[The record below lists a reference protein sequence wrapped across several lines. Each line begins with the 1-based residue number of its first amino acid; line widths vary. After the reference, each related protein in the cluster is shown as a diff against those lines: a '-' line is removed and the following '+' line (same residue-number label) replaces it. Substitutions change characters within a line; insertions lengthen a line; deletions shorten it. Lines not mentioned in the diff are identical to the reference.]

1 MQVNGVHVYYNK
13 KLSNTGH
20 AYKDDIGH
28 FGRPVLQPLL
38 PGGTAIAEPLI
49 HAQKVPMADQPREL
63 GPLIQVDWV
72 FADSVLLAFHN
83 QYSKFMWFASP
94 RCTL

>member
-20 AYKDDIGH
+20 AYNDDIGH

-49 HAQKVPMADQPREL
+49 HA
-63 GPLIQVDWV
+63 
-72 FADSVLLAFHN
+72 
-83 QYSKFMWFASP
+83 
-94 RCTL
+94 